1 MRQGMKKA
9 VCAMALSVL
18 LAASPVMAGTAEF
31 LELLSILRDNGTIK
45 EQDYARLKNALLAEV
60 PEKSASTPIA
70 MSAQSQPVAPA
81 ESGVPLKIDTEG
93 GLEIATYDGRFSFG
107 IGGRLMADVA
117 FYNEDRNQL
126 SNGTE
131 LRRAEL
137 ELGGV
142 IDYDWAYEFEI
153 DFGDGNVDVNDA
165 YVTYQGFGPLLFKVG
180 QFKEPFSMD
189 ELTSSKYAT
198 FMESALP
205 NAFAPGRH
213 LGIGVANA
221 WEDATVA
228 AGLFGEAFDDAAE
241 NTDDN
246 ADNRGDESWGLTGRL
261 TWAPIHAKRQVF
273 HLGASSSY
281 RQLGDDVKDHR
292 PRFRARPESHLTN
305 DLRYVDTGRIDK
317 VEDYMLY
324 GMETAGVYGPFSF
337 QGEYIRA
344 DLSRTDGS
352 PDLLFDGWYV
362 QSSWFWTGESQ
373 NYSVT
378 KGTFG
383 KIKPL
388 NKYGAF
394 ETAVRLSRIELTDGP
409 VRGGEEE
416 SVTLAINWYLNP
428 YLRLMAN
435 YSWINNDADAD
446 ADGEVVGND
455 DPEIMQFRFQAA
467 F

>member
-9 VCAMALSVL
+9 VYGIALSVL
-18 LAASPVMAGTAEF
+18 LAPSPVMAGTAEF
-31 LELLSILRDNGTIK
+31 LELLNILRDNGTIK
-45 EQDYARLKNALLAEV
+45 EQDYARLKNALLAEG
-60 PEKSASTPIA
+60 PEKPASAPSAVSAQPEPA
-70 MSAQSQPVAPA
+70 ASAQS
-81 ESGVPLKIDTEG
+81 EVPIKIDTEG

-107 IGGRLMADVA
+107 IGGRLMADAA
-117 FYNEDRNQL
+117 FYNEDRNVL

-137 ELGGV
+137 ELDGV
-142 IDYDWAYEFEI
+142 IDYDWAYEFEL

-165 YVTYQGFGPLLFKVG
+165 YLTYQGFAPLLFKVG

-213 LGIGVANA
+213 LGIGVSNG
-221 WEDATVA
+221 WEDFTLAG
-228 AGLFGEAFDDAAE
+228 GLFGEAFDDAAE
-241 NTDDN
+241 NTDPDK
-246 ADNRGDESWGLTGRL
+246 RGDESWGLTGRL

-281 RQLGDDVKDHR
+281 RQLGDDVEDHR

-305 DLRYVDTGRIDK
+305 DLRYVDTDRIDK

-324 GMETAGVYGPFSF
+324 GLETAGVYGPFSF
-337 QGEYIRA
+337 QGEYIRT
-344 DLSRTDGS
+344 DLSRTHGS
-352 PDLLFDGWYV
+352 PDLNFDGWYV

-373 NYSVT
+373 NYSVA

-394 ETAVRLSRIELTDGP
+394 ETAVRLSRINLTDGP

-416 SVTLAINWYLNP
+416 NVTLAINWYLNQ
-428 YLRLMAN
+428 YMRLMAN
-435 YSWINNDADAD
+435 YSWINNDGDAD
-446 ADGEVVGND
+446 AAGDVAGND
-455 DPEIMQFRFQAA
+455 DPEVMQFRFQAA

>member
-9 VCAMALSVL
+9 VYGIALIVL
-18 LAASPVMAGTAEF
+18 LAASPVMAGTTEF

-45 EQDYARLKNALLAEV
+45 EQDYTRLKNALLAEA
-60 PEKSASTPIA
+60 PEKPASVPIA
-70 MSAQSQPVAPA
+70 MPVQPEPVVSAD
-81 ESGVPLKIDTEG
+81 SGVPVKIDTEG

-107 IGGRLMADVA
+107 IGGRLMADAA
-117 FYNEDRNQL
+117 FYNEDRNVL

-137 ELGGV
+137 ELQGV
-142 IDYDWAYEFEI
+142 IDYDWAYEFEL

-165 YVTYQGFGPLLFKVG
+165 FVAYQGFAPLLFKVG

-189 ELTSSKYAT
+189 ELTSSKYST

-213 LGIGVANA
+213 IGIGVANA

-241 NTDDN
+241 NTDA
-246 ADNRGDESWGLTGRL
+246 ADRGDESWGLTGRL
-261 TWAPIHAKRQVF
+261 TWAPMHAKRQVL
-273 HLGASSSY
+273 HLGAASSY
-281 RQLGDDVKDHR
+281 RQMGDDVSDHR
-292 PRFRARPESHLTN
+292 PRFRSRPESHLTN
-305 DLRYVDTGRIDK
+305 DLRYVDTGKISA

-324 GMETAGVYGPFSF
+324 GLEAAGVQGPFSF
-337 QGEYIRA
+337 QGEYIRTG
-344 DLSRTDGS
+344 LSRTGGS
-352 PDLLFDGWYV
+352 PDLRFDGWYA
-362 QSSWFWTGESQ
+362 QASWFWTGESQ
-373 NYSVT
+373 NYSVA

-388 NKYGAF
+388 NKYGAW
-394 ETAVRLSRIELTDGP
+394 ETAVRLSRLDLTDGA
-409 VRGGEEE
+409 VKGGEEKNI
-416 SVTLAINWYLNP
+416 TLALNWYVNQHV
-428 YLRLMAN
+428 RLMAN
-435 YSWINNDADAD
+435 YIWIDNDADAD
-446 ADGEVVGND
+446 GGITGDD
-455 DPEIMQFRFQAA
+455 DPEVMQFRFQAA

>member
-1 MRQGMKKA
+1 MREGMKKA
-9 VCAMALSVL
+9 VYGIALSVL
-18 LAASPVMAGTAEF
+18 LAPSPVMAGTAEF
-31 LELLSILRDNGTIK
+31 LELLNILRDNGTIK
-45 EQDYARLKNALLAEV
+45 EQDYARLKNALLAEG
-60 PEKSASTPIA
+60 PEKPASAPSAVSAQPEPVA
-70 MSAQSQPVAPA
+70 SAQS
-81 ESGVPLKIDTEG
+81 EVPIKIDTEG

-107 IGGRLMADVA
+107 IGGRLMADAA

-142 IDYDWAYEFEI
+142 IDYDWVYEFEL

-165 YVTYQGFGPLLFKVG
+165 YLTYQGFAPLLLKVG

-213 LGIGVANA
+213 LGIGLSNG
-221 WEDATVA
+221 WEDFTLAG
-228 AGLFGEAFDDAAE
+228 GLFGEAFDDAAE
-241 NTDDN
+241 NIEPDN
-246 ADNRGDESWGLTGRL
+246 TGDESWGLTGRL

-281 RQLGDDVKDHR
+281 RQLGDDVEDHR

-317 VEDYMLY
+317 VKDYMLY
-324 GMETAGVYGPFSF
+324 GLETAGVYGPFSF
-337 QGEYIRA
+337 QGEYIRT

-352 PDLLFDGWYV
+352 PDLNFDGWYV

-383 KIKPL
+383 KIKPF

-394 ETAVRLSRIELTDGP
+394 ETAVRLSRINLTDGP

-416 SVTLAINWYLNP
+416 NVTLAINWYLNQ
-428 YLRLMAN
+428 YMRLMAN
-435 YSWINNDADAD
+435 YSWINNDGDAD
-446 ADGEVVGND
+446 AAGDVAGND
-455 DPEIMQFRFQAA
+455 DPEVMQFRFQAA

>member
-1 MRQGMKKA
+1 
-9 VCAMALSVL
+9 
-18 LAASPVMAGTAEF
+18 AGTAEF
-31 LELLSILRDNGTIK
+31 LELLTILRDNGTIK
-45 EQDYARLKNALLAEV
+45 EQDYSRLKSALLAESPAQPTV
-60 PEKSASTPIA
+60 PAAASPPSPA
-70 MSAQSQPVAPA
+70 VAAASA
-81 ESGVPLKIDTEG
+81 ESSVPLKIDTEG

-107 IGGRLMADVA
+107 IGGRIMADAA
-117 FYNEDRNQL
+117 FYNEDRNVL

-131 LRRAEL
+131 LRRAQIEL
-137 ELGGV
+137 DGV

-153 DFGDGNVDVNDA
+153 DFGEGSADVNDA
-165 YVTYQGFGPLLFKVG
+165 FVTYQGFAPLLFKVG

-189 ELTSSKYAT
+189 ELTSSKYTT

-213 LGIGVANA
+213 IGIGVANA

-241 NTDDN
+241 NTN
-246 ADNRGDESWGLTGRL
+246 NKASNRGDESWGVTGRL
-261 TWAPIHAKRQVF
+261 TWAPLHAKRQVL
-273 HLGASSSY
+273 HLGAASSY
-281 RQLGDDVKDHR
+281 RQMGDDVSDHR

-305 DLRYVDTGRIDK
+305 DLRYVDTGKIAA

-324 GMETAGVYGPFSF
+324 GLEAAGVQGSFSF

-344 DLSRTDGS
+344 DLNRTADS
-352 PDLLFDGWYV
+352 PDLRFDGWYA
-362 QSSWFWTGESQ
+362 QASWFWTGEAQ
-373 NYSVT
+373 NYSVA

-388 NKYGAF
+388 NKYGAW
-394 ETAVRLSRIELTDGP
+394 ETAVRLSRLDLTDGA

-416 SVTLAINWYLNP
+416 NVTLALNWYVNQ
-428 YLRLMAN
+428 YVRLMAN
-435 YSWINNDADAD
+435 YIWIDNDAE
-446 ADGEVVGND
+446 ADGGLTGDD
-455 DPEIMQFRFQAA
+455 DPEVMQFRFQTA

>member
-1 MRQGMKKA
+1 MRQGMEKA
-9 VCAMALSVL
+9 VYGIALSVL

-31 LELLSILRDNGTIK
+31 LDLLSILRDNGTIT
-45 EQDYARLKNALLAEV
+45 EQDYTRLKNALLAEV
-60 PEKSASTPIA
+60 PEKPASAPIA
-70 MSAQSQPVAPA
+70 MSAQPEPVFPP
-81 ESGVPLKIDTEG
+81 ENGVPIKIDTEG
-93 GLEIATYDGRFSFG
+93 GLEISTYDGRFSFG
-107 IGGRLMADVA
+107 IGGRLMIDAA
-117 FYNEDRNQL
+117 FYNEDRNVL

-153 DFGDGNVDVNDA
+153 DFGEGSADVNDA
-165 YVTYQGFGPLLFKVG
+165 FVTYQGFAPLLFKVG

-213 LGIGVANA
+213 IGMGVANA

-241 NTDDN
+241 NTDA
-246 ADNRGDESWGLTGRL
+246 ADRGDESWGLTGRL
-261 TWAPIHAKRQVF
+261 TWAPIHAKRRVL
-273 HLGASSSY
+273 HLGAASSY
-281 RQLGDDVKDHR
+281 RQMGDEVSDHR
-292 PRFRARPESHLTN
+292 PRFRSRPESHLTN
-305 DLRYVDTGRIDK
+305 DLRYVDTGKISA

-324 GMETAGVYGPFSF
+324 GMEAAGVQGPFSF
-337 QGEYIRA
+337 QGEYIRTE
-344 DLSRTDGS
+344 LSRTDGS
-352 PDLLFDGWYV
+352 PDLRFDGWYA
-362 QSSWFWTGESQ
+362 QASWFWTGESQ
-373 NYSVT
+373 NYSVA

-388 NKYGAF
+388 NKYGAW
-394 ETAVRLSRIELTDGP
+394 ETAVRLSRIDLTDGA

-416 SVTLAINWYLNP
+416 NITLALNWYVNQ
-428 YLRLMAN
+428 YVRLMAN
-435 YSWINNDADAD
+435 YIWIDNDADAD
-446 ADGEVVGND
+446 GGVTGDD
-455 DPEIMQFRFQAA
+455 DPEVVQFRFQAV